1 MIGQVSVEDKK
12 FCLRMHLNKMKLK
25 AELLLSYIDE
35 MLRDLDKFN
44 KISFDKEEIEKLIEI
59 EKEIRKIESY

>member
-12 FCLRMHLNKMKLK
+12 FCLRMRLNKMKLK

>member
-12 FCLRMHLNKMKLK
+12 FCLRMRLNKMKLK

-44 KISFDKEEIEKLIEI
+44 KRSFDKEEIEKLIEI